1 MIEIKIT
8 SDKNKSKNS
17 ITSVVPQTTKKGF
30 FMKNKLTWRLLAVFS
45 LLFLPFSQQVLAADK
60 VEQSV
65 QMTTQAVEKININQA
80 TGQQLTV
87 VKGIGEK
94 KAQAIID
101 YREVN
106 GDFVE
111 LNELVNVK
119 GIGQVTLKKIQPF
132 FTL

>member
-1 MIEIKIT
+1 
-8 SDKNKSKNS
+8 
-17 ITSVVPQTTKKGF
+17 
-30 FMKNKLTWRLLAVFS
+30 MKNKLTWRLLAVFS

>member
-1 MIEIKIT
+1 
-8 SDKNKSKNS
+8 
-17 ITSVVPQTTKKGF
+17 
-30 FMKNKLTWRLLAVFS
+30 MKHNLTCRLLAIFS

-65 QMTTQAVEKININQA
+65 QMTSQAVEKININKA
-80 TGQQLTV
+80 TGEQLAV
-87 VKGIGEK
+87 IKGIGAK

-106 GDFVE
+106 GDFVD

-119 GIGQVTLKKIQPF
+119 GIGQATLKKIQPF
-132 FTL
+132 VIL